1 MFDAAAK
8 GETDPKR
15 FMPDFLKGDDVEV
28 QNCRMTYE
36 RGAIDLL
43 IRSKVRFVAHRPS
56 KLRIVGIFVGVSY
69 LEGGA
74 LSGEESEEMLIFED
88 AGGRLLWFPDF
99 GVPDDLPSALFWR
112 LGSERLQPKDFR
124 LTSTLDVGGKVE
136 TLLDVDWSQITSNT
150 PSAAFLRE
158 LQQVHPMSANDFSR
172 LFSALKL
179 AKGGYY
185 DIDARGFTN
194 VFPGPALSR
203 EQIAIKE
210 KSKPTR
216 VQIDG
221 SFDDWKE
228 YKSGWSRGTT
238 NKPDGNPIDDWTA
251 VNITECDY
259 SNDQKY
265 LYIFLKF
272 KPSLDQRH
280 KGPHPTGYVGT
291 LFLGTLGDQL
301 LTPIKEFARAEFQ
314 VSIPYGCYANT
325 FDGKD
330 SEGSYV
336 SYRMR
341 KYDANTKAFSIRI
354 RDGTSRDEEALI
366 GHGKDGVEFAI
377 RLSDLKKKSGDRL
390 VLTCID
396 GESPFPNEHTFSLA
410 LE

>member
-1 MFDAAAK
+1 M
-8 GETDPKR
+8 
-15 FMPDFLKGDDVEV
+15 
-28 QNCRMTYE
+28 
-36 RGAIDLL
+36 
-43 IRSKVRFVAHRPS
+43 
-56 KLRIVGIFVGVSY
+56 
-69 LEGGA
+69 
-74 LSGEESEEMLIFED
+74 
-88 AGGRLLWFPDF
+88 
-99 GVPDDLPSALFWR
+99 
-112 LGSERLQPKDFR
+112 
-124 LTSTLDVGGKVE
+124 
-136 TLLDVDWSQITSNT
+136 LLDWDSSQITTNT
-150 PSAAFLRE
+150 PGVAFLRKLE
-158 LQQVHPMSANDFSR
+158 KAQPMSRNDLWR
-172 LFSALKL
+172 LFCGVKI

-194 VFPGPALSR
+194 VFPGPALSP

-210 KSKPTR
+210 KDRLTK

-221 SFDDWKE
+221 SFDDWKG

-259 SNDQKY
+259 CNDQKY

-314 VSIPYGCYANT
+314 VSIPYGCYAST

-341 KYDANTKAFSIRI
+341 KYDANTKAFSMRI
-354 RDGTSRDEEALI
+354 RDGTSRDEETLI